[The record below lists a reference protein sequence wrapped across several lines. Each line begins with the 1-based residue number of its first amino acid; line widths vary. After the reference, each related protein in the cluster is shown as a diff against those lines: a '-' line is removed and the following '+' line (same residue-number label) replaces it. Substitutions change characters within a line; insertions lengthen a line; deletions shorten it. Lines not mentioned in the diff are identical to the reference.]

1 MSKDAAV
8 TAYIEALS
16 PETRTALETVMGVA
30 RETLPGADEVI
41 RYGIPTF
48 QLAGRSV
55 VHVGA
60 WKEHLSVYPVPDGDE
75 PLAQDLRPWVAG
87 RGTLRFPLAE
97 PLPLP
102 LIARVVSRLR
112 DAQAA
117 R

>member
-1 MSKDAAV
+1 MGQDAAV
-8 TAYIEALS
+8 TAYIEAL
-16 PETRTALETVMGVA
+16 PPGTRAAMEAVMDVA
-30 RETLPGADEVI
+30 RASLPGAEEVI

-48 QLAGRSV
+48 QLGGRSV
-55 VHVGA
+55 VHLGA
-60 WKEHLSVYPVPDGDE
+60 WKEHLSVYPLPAGDE

-102 LIARVVSRLR
+102 LITRVVTRLR
-112 DAQAA
+112 DAQAD